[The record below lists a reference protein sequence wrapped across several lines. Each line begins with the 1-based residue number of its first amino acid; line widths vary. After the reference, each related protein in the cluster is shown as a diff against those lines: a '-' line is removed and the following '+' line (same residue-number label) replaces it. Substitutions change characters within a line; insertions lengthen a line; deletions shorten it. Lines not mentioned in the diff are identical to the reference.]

1 MLEENDQMLN
11 IVPVAPED
19 KLEKNIEFGFEHELF
34 EAEKIEQNNNFDNIN
49 SALIKTYGK
58 KVFKLNP
65 YKDLNP
71 VSIENVNIQLNDSNG
86 FLSGEVK
93 AKVLDETLND
103 RSNFIK
109 TPLIND
115 IIVDYEADKEGCQK
129 RYDYTI
135 ELLKNEN
142 NKELREAQ
150 AVEFQDIHSSAEEIG
165 LQDLEE
171 IRQFDE
177 EPGTQD
183 LEETKQTAEVDETQD
198 LEETMQTA
206 EVDEI
211 QDLEEAKQLA
221 EDIAEQRNE
230 LENKISD
237 FDEVQTYISN
247 DIETS
252 PILEDD
258 IVEAENEKEPELFNG
273 LNTLKPEDILFELP
287 KLEEDVIDI
296 RYQLEKA
303 SVNYYV
309 FGKYKEK
316 PVIKEEVELVEET
329 IPEKVEIVQVEP
341 MEHIIDISDMVQQTS
356 TKFYEEKERK
366 LKEEIRR
373 QREEEIRK
381 EIERLAEEIRI
392 EQERQEEARRIE
404 AEKQAELRRKE
415 KEELE
420 NKIVDDILNSIEES
434 FKIDEAKKLAEECD
448 LRIPSDVYILSVQ
461 NFIPLPD
468 EPTPEMK
475 VQMERSLIGI
485 EKHLDELP
493 LIVFRDEDEELEDNT
508 QELANS
514 YEQVLE
520 QYEEPEYYIA
530 PLQDFNLDDTL
541 GRVEETVSFENE
553 TINAEEQTQ
562 SQRTRSG
569 DISYEDIEE
578 AFFNIKTVNETVAE
592 VEKEANELGLYNNND
607 SGISLAKAAKIEAL
621 VEKKKAERKI
631 KLAEERLQAE
641 LEKQQLEE
649 KIKAIQNKINLVKQ
663 MNLADFEN
671 EEIIEDI
678 KPVETPIQEPIQ
690 AEVVAAAAIPKVETT
705 IELPVKRG
713 RGRPAGSKNK
723 KTLLREAREKR
734 KLEKLGLTEMPVV
747 KRKRGR
753 PLGSKNKKK

>member
-34 EAEKIEQNNNFDNIN
+34 EAEKIEQNNSFDNIN

-142 NKELREAQ
+142 NKELRDAQ
-150 AVEFQDIHSSAEEIG
+150 AVEYQDIHSSAEEIG

-171 IRQFDE
+171 TKQFDE
-177 EPGTQD
+177 ELEPQE
-183 LEETKQTAEVDETQD
+183 LEENSPVAEDIETQD
-198 LEETMQTA
+198 I
-206 EVDEI
+206 EI
-211 QDLEEAKQLA
+211 QDLEKAKQLA
-221 EDIAEQRNE
+221 EEIAEQRNE

-252 PILEDD
+252 PILDEAAT
-258 IVEAENEKEPELFNG
+258 IEVEKEKEPELFTD
-273 LNTLKPEDILFELP
+273 LSPLKPEDILFEFP
-287 KLEEDVIDI
+287 KFEEDVIDI

-303 SVNYYV
+303 SVNYYI
-309 FGKYKEK
+309 FDKYREK
-316 PVIKEEVELVEET
+316 PIIQEKVELVEEVV
-329 IPEKVEIVQVEP
+329 PEIDNMVQLEPVEP
-341 MEHIIDISDMVQQTS
+341 IIDISNMVQETS
-356 TKFYEEKERK
+356 TRFYEEKERK
-366 LKEEIRR
+366 LKEAIRR

-420 NKIVDDILNSIEES
+420 NKIVEDILNSIEES
-434 FKIDEAKKLAEECD
+434 FKIDEAKRIAEECD
-448 LRIPSDVYILSVQ
+448 LKIPSDVYILSAQ

-475 VQMERSLIGI
+475 AQMERNLIGI

-493 LIVFRDEDEELEDNT
+493 LIIFRDKDEEEEDNT
-508 QELANS
+508 EELANS
-514 YEQVLE
+514 YEQALE

-530 PLQDFNLDDTL
+530 PIQDFNLDDTL
-541 GRVEETVSFENE
+541 GRVEESISFENE
-553 TINAEEQTQ
+553 SVDMEKQEQAQ
-562 SQRTRSG
+562 SQRLRSG
-569 DISYEDIEE
+569 DISYKDIEE
-578 AFFNIKTVNETVAE
+578 AFFNLKTINETVAE
-592 VEKEANELGLYNNND
+592 VEKEANELGLYNSND
-607 SGISLAKAAKIEAL
+607 SGISLAKAAKVEAL

-678 KPVETPIQEPIQ
+678 KPVETPKQEIVQ
-690 AEVVAAAAIPKVETT
+690 AEVIAAAAIPKVETT
-705 IELPVKRG
+705 VELPVKRG

-723 KTLLREAREKR
+723 KTLLKEAREKR

>member
-34 EAEKIEQNNNFDNIN
+34 EAEKIEQNNSFDNIN

-103 RSNFIK
+103 RCNFIK

-142 NKELREAQ
+142 NKELRDAQ
-150 AVEFQDIHSSAEEIG
+150 AVEYQDIHSSAEEIG

-171 IRQFDE
+171 TS
-177 EPGTQD
+177 P
-183 LEETKQTAEVDETQD
+183 LEEELEPVELEVSAQV
-198 LEETMQTA
+198 EE
-206 EVDEI
+206 DIKI

-221 EDIAEQRNE
+221 EEIAEQRNE

-252 PILEDD
+252 PILD
-258 IVEAENEKEPELFNG
+258 EATTIESKNEEEPELFSG
-273 LNTLKPEDILFELP
+273 LDSIKPEDIVFEFP
-287 KLEEDVIDI
+287 KFEEDVIDI

-309 FGKYKEK
+309 FDKYREK
-316 PVIKEEVELVEET
+316 PVIQ
-329 IPEKVEIVQVEP
+329 EKVELIEETVPENDNMVQLEP
-341 MEHIIDISDMVQQTS
+341 IEPIEPIIDISDMVQETS

-366 LKEEIRR
+366 LKEAIRR

-434 FKIDEAKKLAEECD
+434 FKIDEAKRIAEECD
-448 LRIPSDVYILSVQ
+448 LRIPSDVYILSAQ

-475 VQMERSLIGI
+475 AKMQRDLIGI
-485 EKHLDELP
+485 ENHLEDLP
-493 LIVFRDEDEELEDNT
+493 LIIFRDNDEEEEDNT
-508 QELANS
+508 EELANS
-514 YEQVLE
+514 YEQALE

-541 GRVEETVSFENE
+541 GRVEESTSFENE
-553 TINAEEQTQ
+553 SVDLGEQEKEY
-562 SQRTRSG
+562 SQKSRSG

-592 VEKEANELGLYNNND
+592 VEKEANELGLFNSND
-607 SGISLAKAAKIEAL
+607 SGISLAKAAKVEAL

-649 KIKAIQNKINLVKQ
+649 KIKEIQNKINLVKQ

-678 KPVETPIQEPIQ
+678 KPVETPKQEPVQ
-690 AEVVAAAAIPKVETT
+690 AEVIAAAAIPKVETT

-723 KTLLREAREKR
+723 KTLLKEAREKR

>member
-71 VSIENVNIQLNDSNG
+71 VSLENVNIQSNDSNG

-150 AVEFQDIHSSAEEIG
+150 AVEYQDIHSNAEEIG

-177 EPGTQD
+177 EPETQD
-183 LEETKQTAEVDETQD
+183 LEKTKQTAEVDG
-198 LEETMQTA
+198 
-206 EVDEI
+206 I
-211 QDLEEAKQLA
+211 PDLEEAKQLA

-252 PILEDD
+252 PIIEDD
-258 IVEAENEKEPELFNG
+258 IVEAENEKEPELFTD

-316 PVIKEEVELVEET
+316 TVIKEEVELVEET
-329 IPEKVEIVQVEP
+329 IPEIDEIVQVEP
-341 MEHIIDISDMVQQTS
+341 MEPIIDISDMVQETS

-373 QREEEIRK
+373 QREAEIRK

-420 NKIVDDILNSIEES
+420 NQIVDDILNSIEES
-434 FKIDEAKKLAEECD
+434 FKIDKAKKLAEECD
-448 LRIPSDVYILSVQ
+448 LRIPSDVYILSAQ

-475 VQMERSLIGI
+475 AQMERNLIGI

-493 LIVFRDEDEELEDNT
+493 LIIFRDKDEEEEDNT
-508 QELANS
+508 EELANS
-514 YEQVLE
+514 YEQALE

-530 PLQDFNLDDTL
+530 PIKDFNLDDTL
-541 GRVEETVSFENE
+541 GRVDESISFENE
-553 TINAEEQTQ
+553 SVDMEKQEQAQ
-562 SQRTRSG
+562 SQRLRSG

-578 AFFNIKTVNETVAE
+578 AFFNLKTINETVDE
-592 VEKEANELGLYNNND
+592 VEKEVNELGLYNSND
-607 SGISLAKAAKIEAL
+607 SGISLAKAAKVEAL

-649 KIKAIQNKINLVKQ
+649 RIKAIQNKINLVKQ

-690 AEVVAAAAIPKVETT
+690 AEVVAAVAIPKVETT

-753 PLGSKNKKK
+753 PLGSKNKKKK